1 MHRTRHCFIMVCMK
15 RLLIILSVIGFTA
28 LVQAELPPK
37 AYLQMQAGAA
47 EVIEIKV
54 EAVKHQHLFRKQEFV
69 SAVVTGV
76 IKSASKLKAGDKIE
90 IKYRHVPLGNA
101 VGPSPIPKLDKG
113 KPYPAWLKKSE
124 EGYYEPAARGMSFKK
139 IGKR

>member
-1 MHRTRHCFIMVCMK
+1 MHWTRSGFMMIRMK
-15 RLLIILSVIGFTA
+15 RLLIILSFIGFTA
-28 LVQAELPPK
+28 LVQAELPTE

-54 EAVKHQHLFRKQEFV
+54 EAVKHQHIFRKQEFV
-69 SAVVTGV
+69 SAVVIKVT
-76 IKSASKLKAGDKIE
+76 KSASKLKAGDQIE

-113 KPYPAWLKKSE
+113 KTYPAWLKKSE
-124 EGYYEPAARGMSFKK
+124 EGYYEPAARGMSFEK
-139 IGKR
+139 IDKR

>member
-1 MHRTRHCFIMVCMK
+1 MHWKRSGFKMNGMK
-15 RLLIILSVIGFTA
+15 FLLFILSFAGLIA
-28 LVQAELPPK
+28 ASQAEIPTK

-54 EAVKHQHLFRKQEFV
+54 EAVKHQHIFRKQEMV
-69 SAVVTGV
+69 SAVVTRV
-76 IKSASKLKAGDKIE
+76 TKSASKLKVGDKIE

-113 KPYPAWLKKSE
+113 KTYPAWLKKSQ
-124 EGYYEPAARGMSFKK
+124 EGHYEPAARGMSFEK
-139 IGKR
+139 IDKG